1 MYKQSN
7 AYTKKRANK
16 SSLKIG
22 IRQLSRRIPSN
33 TDMLSQLF
41 HKVNLNFVLLA
52 RRETDL
58 CLTEYLLLRNLIPVE
73 TNDFETI

>member
-1 MYKQSN
+1 MLIQ
-7 AYTKKRANK
+7 KKSEQKFTQNRNTPAE
-16 SSLKIG
+16 
-22 IRQLSRRIPSN
+22 PTHTSN

-58 CLTEYLLLRNLIPVE
+58 CLTEYLLLRNLILVE